1 MLTHKQIT
9 TGMGIKR
16 RQFLLFGGTVFLS
29 IASPRWAAAKSV
41 REIRKIARQV
51 TVKVI
56 TQGPSGSGVLIHK
69 NGSIYTVLT
78 AAHVVKNSNPEEEAY
93 ITTYDG
99 ETHPLNTQMVKMGA
113 EADIAIA
120 TFSSD
125 KSYRVTNV
133 GKFKSL
139 DVLDAVYVIGYPLA
153 DEAISVSTLTLTR
166 GEVASIDSFED
177 GYGFSYTAVTKAG
190 MSGGP
195 VLDQG
200 GQLIGIHGRAAGQRL
215 QDVRIKDGLN
225 LGIPVDTAIAAFG
238 LGKNYQPPTEPPAE
252 PAQAAAAE
260 EPPPDAAPE
269 TPSAPQL
276 SSFTFEVLGVDDQG
290 QVRKRRI
297 QSAQYYRQSLKD
309 TVDLE
314 MVYVPGG
321 QFSMGSSVTEAHRQ
335 KNEGPRHTVTV
346 PSFFMGKYPITQA
359 QWQII
364 MGDNP
369 SQFQG
374 ADLPVEGMSWLAA
387 VEFCQKLSAATGQA
401 YRLPSEAEWEYAA
414 RASTNT
420 PFTIGKT
427 LTTALAN
434 YDGRYTY
441 GRGAKGTF
449 RQTTTK
455 VGTFAGNTFGLY
467 DIHGQVWEWCQD
479 HWHDTYEGAP
489 TDGTAWINS
498 GETNTR
504 RVRRGG
510 SWYEGPHTCRSAF
523 RYRSSPDSSQNS
535 FGLRVVCQALQSTSS
550 VGYRSSKHLTVQ
562 RG

>member
-1 MLTHKQIT
+1 
-9 TGMGIKR
+9 MGIKR
-16 RQFLLFGGTVFLS
+16 RQLLLFGGTAFFS
-29 IASPRWAAAKSV
+29 IAFPRQAAAKSV

-51 TVKVI
+51 TVKVV
-56 TQGPSGSGVLIHK
+56 TQGPSGSGVLIHR
-69 NGSIYTVLT
+69 NGPIYTVLT
-78 AAHVVKNSNPEEEAY
+78 AAHVIKNSNPGEEAFVK
-93 ITTYDG
+93 TYDG
-99 ETHPLNTQMVKMGA
+99 ETHALNTQRVKTGE

-120 TFSSD
+120 TFASD
-125 KSYRVTNV
+125 KSYRTTDV
-133 GKFKSL
+133 GKFKAL

-166 GEVASIDSFED
+166 GEIASIDSFED

-195 VLDQG
+195 VLDES

-215 QDVRIKDGLN
+215 QEVRIKDGLN

-238 LGKNYQPPTEPPAE
+238 LGKNYQPPAPGQPAPPT
-252 PAQAAAAE
+252 QAAAE
-260 EPPPDAAPE
+260 EPPPE
-269 TPSAPQL
+269 TEPAAPQL
-276 SSFTFEVLGVDDQG
+276 SSFTFEVLGVNDRG
-290 QVRKRRI
+290 QIRRRRI
-297 QSAQYYRQSLKD
+297 QSAQYYRQSLND
-309 TVDLE
+309 TVALE

-321 QFSMGSSVTEAHRQ
+321 QFNMGSSVTEAHRH
-335 KNEGPRHTVTV
+335 KNEGPRHSVTV
-346 PSFFMGKYPITQA
+346 PPFFMGKYPVTQA

-374 ADLPVEGMSWLAA
+374 ADLPVEGMSWQAA

-414 RASTNT
+414 RAGTNT
-420 PFTIGKT
+420 PFTIGAT
-427 LTTALAN
+427 LTTQLAN

-441 GRGAKGTF
+441 GQGAKGPF
-449 RQTTTK
+449 RQTTIK
-455 VGTFAGNTFGLY
+455 VGTFAGNAFGLY

-479 HWHDTYEGAP
+479 HWHDDYSGAP
-489 TDGTAWINS
+489 TDGSAWVNE

-535 FGLRVVCQALQSTSS
+535 FGLRVVCSASPS
-550 VGYRSSKHLTVQ
+550 VS
-562 RG
+562 